1 MVRFSHGDGAMTRG
15 GAMGKR
21 IVILAAVFFLG
32 VWGSVNASKIDFDD
46 IEGMP
51 GPFFEGQP
59 VSWQY
64 VVNDEYLNRG
74 VLFDSGGGGIR
85 VARAGNAMSRPNLAS
100 GTANDPQQGPVSDYN
115 AQVRA
120 SFWVDGSPGLVD
132 MAGLT
137 ISNLNGS
144 GVLEAYNLNRS
155 LLGSV
160 SSHQSPFLFLNVPG
174 QIHSV
179 TFIPEHPP
187 CDHFTFDGLTKV
199 PIPGALWLLGSGLI
213 GLFGLHRRLKS

>member
-1 MVRFSHGDGAMTRG
+1 MRKS
-15 GAMGKR
+15 

-32 VWGSVNASKIDFDD
+32 MWVPVNASIIDFDD
-46 IEGMP
+46 IEGMS
-51 GPFFEGQP
+51 GPFSEGQP

-64 VVNDEYLNRG
+64 VVNDEYLSRG

-85 VARAGNAMSRPNLAS
+85 VARAGNARSGPNLAS

-115 AQVRA
+115 ARVRA

-137 ISNLNGS
+137 ISNFNGS
-144 GVLEAYNLNRS
+144 GVLEAYNLNRV

-160 SSHQSPFLFLNVPG
+160 SSQQSPFLFLNFPG

-179 TFIPEHPP
+179 TFIPEHATF
-187 CDHFTFDGLTKV
+187 DNFTFDGLNQI

-213 GLFGLHRRLKS
+213 GLFGIRRRLKK